1 MSIPASSGIRNV
13 ASAVCTDHIGS
24 EAEGIRTAEVARH
37 TYCSSDPTTT
47 RANSDK
53 S

>member
-1 MSIPASSGIRNV
+1 MHIPASSGIRNV
-13 ASAVCTDHIGS
+13 AWAVGTDCIGS
-24 EAEGIRTAEVARH
+24 EAEGIRTAEVAHR
-37 TYCSSDPTTT
+37 TYCSSDPKTP